1 MKQLIFIVFVLFA
14 CFAATSY
21 GQTTECPVDRVCIT
35 RDAAIKALADAD
47 KVKAYEAEI
56 KVKDQAIADMRSE
69 LNKMRIE
76 FAAASGEL
84 TAVKQNAVSDRAIT
98 DLLLKSVKKKCMP
111 FSVCF

>member
-1 MKQLIFIVFVLFA
+1 
-14 CFAATSY
+14 
-21 GQTTECPVDRVCIT
+21 
-35 RDAAIKALADAD
+35 
-47 KVKAYEAEI
+47 
-56 KVKDQAIADMRSE
+56 MRSE

-84 TAVKQNAVSDRAIT
+84 TAVKQNAVSDRAII